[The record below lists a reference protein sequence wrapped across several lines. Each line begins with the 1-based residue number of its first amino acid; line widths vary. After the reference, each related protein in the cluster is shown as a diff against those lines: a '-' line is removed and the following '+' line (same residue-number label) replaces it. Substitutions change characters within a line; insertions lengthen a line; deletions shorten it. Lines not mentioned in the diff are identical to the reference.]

1 MTELDYSLLRRVVDG
16 GLEGLLSEAAE
27 RPATLVELTDEIHG
41 LDPFVDAEQ
50 LADLRAELGLAV
62 IAARDTDA
70 ANADLRLEAARL
82 LLERVVGRQ
91 SPVGSDLRLLL
102 DRQPHRFTPALL
114 RTVWRTNERP
124 WSLPELRCV
133 AEESAWA
140 FLTGELAQLGVV
152 SRTTD
157 ELEDFPEPR
166 YRLMPAGRQAL
177 PAIARRVL
185 EFELGRFPWPKD
197 MTDPKSWAS
206 DTQLRLL
213 QFLHLGDDGATL
225 ARFLGKDPQRIGSL
239 SLPNLV
245 GVARQEPR
253 ADSELL
259 SIALMR
265 GEADEWT
272 PKTVKARTD
281 QIVDDHMKLMQRS
294 DMRLDDGELK
304 LFVLPTLARTYGPVM
319 RDACQAATVE
329 CSFVN

>member
-1 MTELDYSLLRRVVDG
+1 MTELDNSLLRRAAGG
-16 GLEGLLSEAAE
+16 GLAGLLSEATE

-41 LDPFVDAEQ
+41 LDPFVDAQQ
-50 LADLRAELGLAV
+50 LADLRAELGSAV

-70 ANADLRLEAARL
+70 ANDVLTLAAARL

-91 SPVGSDLRLLL
+91 SPVASDLRLLL
-102 DRQPHRFTPALL
+102 DREPHRFTPALL

-152 SRTTD
+152 SRATD
-157 ELEDFPEPR
+157 EREDSPEPR

-206 DTQLRLL
+206 STQLRLL

-225 ARFLGKDPQRIGSL
+225 ARFLDKDPQRIGSL

-245 GVARQEPR
+245 GVARPEPR
-253 ADSELL
+253 AHSALL

-272 PKTVKARTD
+272 TTAVKARTD

-294 DMRLDDGELK
+294 DVRLNDTELK
-304 LFVLPTLARTYGPVM
+304 LFVLPTLGKTYGPVI
-319 RDACQAATVE
+319 RGACKAATVA